1 MLLRPLEEQLVLLLR
16 PLVPLELQLVQ
27 RREMVHLMV
36 LVRHLELLRHE
47 PLALVHQLACQR
59 LVRSQL
65 KRGK

>member
-1 MLLRPLEEQLVLLLR
+1 MLLLLR
-16 PLVPLELQLVQ
+16 QLVPLEL

-36 LVRHLELLRHE
+36 LVCHLELLRHE

-59 LVRSQL
+59 LVRNQL